1 VRRRHVHVLAAGLL
15 NVARRVMTDEYDF
28 VAGFILALMSKTGMA
43 GVQSFRALCARNRTA
58 RRLLVATIVCLLFAT
73 HAHALPFGFDC
84 MPHGSQAPSIECRLV
99 PAHPPCFLPCALVQ
113 SPLTLSAPDG
123 ALGGIIDVLATPGT
137 GSTLFGSIARLPPAF
152 EINTG
157 EPEQILFSLATHK
170 SEIEVVVSMRNE
182 TLRAGMRETAVDKGG
197 NRGLAE
203 HSPVSRSAA
212 VLLISSGIAG
222 VAAAS
227 YRRRGQR
234 LALIQAPWAS
244 RKEAVSNTTP
254 VASLFAQRSSHS
266 TPLRI

>member
-1 VRRRHVHVLAAGLL
+1 
-15 NVARRVMTDEYDF
+15 M
-28 VAGFILALMSKTGMA
+28 AGFILALMSKTGVA
-43 GVQSFRALCARNRTA
+43 VVPSFRALCARNRTA

-84 MPHGSQAPSIECRLV
+84 MSHGSQTPSVECRLV
-99 PAHPPCFLPCALVQ
+99 PAHSLCFFPCVLVQ
-113 SPLTLSAPDG
+113 SPLTLSASNG
-123 ALGGIIDVLATPGT
+123 ALGGIVDVLAMPGT
-137 GSTLFGSIARLPPAF
+137 SSTLFGSIARLPPAF

-157 EPEQILFSLATHK
+157 EPEQILFSLATLK

-197 NRGLAE
+197 NRALAE
-203 HSPVSRSAA
+203 RYPDSRSAA
-212 VLLISSGIAG
+212 VLLIGSGIAG

-227 YRRRGQR
+227 YRRRGLRR